1 MAEMGDGSAAVN
13 IGKLSGLVQR
23 IEAKKQNA
31 DDVRSDLGNLYQE
44 AEDYGFN
51 RAALKMAL
59 KLKHMEDDKRN
70 DFLACLATYCDV
82 LGVWAQGDLFGDQPR
97 TPQPRDPG
105 LVELTPY
112 SEGVI
117 AGRAGE
123 AASRNPYPEGG
134 AQNEAWRDGWTAAFA
149 AQCERPP
156 DAAEPEPDP
165 PKRGRGRPRKA
176 ANGAANLRDA
186 SPGGSA

>member
-23 IEAKKQNA
+23 IEAKKQAA

-59 KLKHMEDDKRN
+59 KLKHMEDDKRS
-70 DFLACLATYCDV
+70 DFLASLATYCDV
-82 LGVWAQGDLFGDQPR
+82 LGVWAQGDLFGHQPR

-105 LVELTPY
+105 LVERTPWQL
-112 SEGVI
+112 GQV
-117 AGRAGE
+117 AFRAGE

-149 AQCERPP
+149 AQRELLP
-156 DAAEPEPDP
+156 DEPEPEP
-165 PKRGRGRPRKA
+165 AKRRRGRPRKTT
-176 ANGAANLRDA
+176 NGAANLRDA